1 MGVTPPSSWSCLDHR
16 GSGLMRDTKAP
27 YSDSLF
33 TGIITS
39 FPNEEHV
46 SVLVDH
52 AWSNWNWYVRNEAA
66 LLV

>member
-1 MGVTPPSSWSCLDHR
+1 MSYTETNIFSDNDIGKKVKFYLDD
-16 GSGLMRDTKAP
+16 G
-27 YSDSLF
+27 SLF

-52 AWSNWNWYVRNEAA
+52 AWTGWSWYVRNEAV
-66 LLV
+66 LFV

>member
-1 MGVTPPSSWSCLDHR
+1 MNHTESNNFTEEHLGKRVKFYLDD
-16 GSGLMRDTKAP
+16 G
-27 YSDSLF
+27 SLF

-52 AWSNWNWYVRNEAA
+52 AWSNWNWYVRNEAV